1 MGFGFSTEQTD
12 NEFLPLFNFNA
23 KKARFETSERVED
36 GGQWV
41 KKDAVIQLEQVVFAA
56 DFATIQQGWLLIKK
70 GVAPIKA
77 FVPLGQPLPPR
88 PAGYGERDEKGR
100 EILPK
105 NAFMMRVMLSDGV
118 LREFGG
124 NSLAILAAVG
134 EMLTAYEAAPEAKE
148 GKVPVLKATKL
159 IPSDKNGNERPVF
172 VIDRWVARP
181 EKFGPAPTT
190 STTAAAPQ
198 PAPAQVVNQM
208 PPPAAAPAA
217 PAMHEP
223 APFAP
228 EVR

>member
-41 KKDAVIQLEQVVFAA
+41 KKEAVIQLEQVVFAA

-100 EILPK
+100 EIQPK

-134 EMLTAYEAAPEAKE
+134 EMLTAYEAAMESRE
-148 GKVPVLKATKL
+148 GKIPVLKATKL
-159 IPSDKNGNERPVF
+159 IPSDKNGNERPVL
-172 VIDRWVARP
+172 VIDRWTARP
-181 EKFGPAPTT
+181 EKFGAAPA
-190 STTAAAPQ
+190 TTAATVPPPA
-198 PAPAQVVNQM
+198 APAQVVNQM
-208 PPPAAAPAA
+208 PPPVPVAAM
-217 PAMHEP
+217 AMAEP
-223 APFAP
+223 APF
-228 EVR
+228 